1 MNIRCTALST
11 NLDDDLTA
19 IPRCHEHTEALQ
31 AAFADE
37 PKVLWEG
44 YGIIS
49 DITVSF
55 VIQFVIALSLIIM
68 KAIYCLLPSR

>member
-1 MNIRCTALST
+1 MSI
-11 NLDDDLTA
+11 
-19 IPRCHEHTEALQ
+19 TEALR

-55 VIQFVIALSLIIM
+55 VIWFIIALSLIIM
-68 KAIYCLLPSR
+68 KAIYCPLPSC